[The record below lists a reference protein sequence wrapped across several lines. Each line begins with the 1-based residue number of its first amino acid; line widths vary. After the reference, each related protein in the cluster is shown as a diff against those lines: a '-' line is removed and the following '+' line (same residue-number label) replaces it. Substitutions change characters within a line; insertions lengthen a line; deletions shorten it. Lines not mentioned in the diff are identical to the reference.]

1 MSDGAQA
8 ENSHD
13 NDDDERLLEDSVEEI
28 RRLTLDTRRRLRELC
43 GHAAPVQQVSPA
55 ISVVRGP
62 SIRA

>member
-43 GHAAPVQQVSPA
+43 GHAAPVQQVSQ
-55 ISVVRGP
+55 P
-62 SIRA
+62 SA